1 MTHDDQRI
9 WDVLFE
15 DALNAPHKPDLLHR
29 IHARG
34 QNAAQPVLEV
44 APTVSQAPQG
54 RRWPRRL
61 RIWAEGAVVALAL
74 ALIVWVIVERK
85 DSAPEDNGK
94 TPTGFAAAPGARFE
108 KKDGY
113 IVALEGWFAL
123 STGAPE
129 VRAEGCTI
137 TDVKGLIVI
146 KTGLAPTAAQWD
158 AQAPW
163 LAQLKLETEML
174 HKTKNWIVAGVLALA
189 VLQGQATVN
198 GEIIQVPELPGSAP
212 VVVTSIAEIEALP
225 KGTTAV
231 IGRGLKD
238 SHLDFLSRVK
248 SLQWLTLQ
256 NCPDVTDTGAGYLAQ
271 LDALNY
277 LDVASCAQLRDEGLE
292 RLCTLP
298 KLADLSLN
306 AKVAVY
312 TLESKP
318 GDAAKRN
325 ATTEKLNSLNSLEIT
340 GGSYFQKDAIVHS
353 VTTWLPNITSVS
365 INNNQKLTDT
375 SLKYLA
381 ALKRLRSLELS
392 SCAGFTD
399 GGLAYLRDC
408 ASLEKLD
415 LSRLSL
421 PNPGARTAIISQI
434 AKMPALTDLTLDGWD
449 FTPNTSNESILAAL
463 TISPKLKRFKAGG
476 SHCAQSLVE
485 IAKFANLQELDLSTA
500 TIDSESFET
509 MASAFKGLGELKE
522 LRVLDLSQ
530 LEWRLGALLHS
541 LPVFPKLEVLRLRQM
556 ISGPYGSVDDASLAR
571 IAQMTTLRE
580 LDLSAFVPPK
590 DFEMN
595 SFQQLKAL
603 TGLRSLKLSIVSSFN
618 SKARQ
623 SLFKDVVAELAKS
636 LPQCKIDTTQEE

>member
-15 DALNAPHKPDLLHR
+15 EALNAPRKPDLLHR
-29 IHARG
+29 IHARR
-34 QNAAQPVLEV
+34 QTAAQPVLED

-74 ALIVWVIVERK
+74 ALIVWVIVGRK
-85 DSAPEDNGK
+85 DGAPEDNGK

-163 LAQLKLETEML
+163 LAQLKLENEML
-174 HKTKNWIVAGVLALA
+174 HKAKNWIVTGVLALA

-212 VVVTSIAEIEALP
+212 VVVTSIAEIETLP
-225 KGTTAV
+225 KGTTTV
-231 IGRGLKD
+231 IERGLKD

-271 LDALNY
+271 LDALSY

-353 VTTWLPNITSVS
+353 VTTWLPNITAVS

-421 PNPGARTAIISQI
+421 PNPGARTAIIAQI
-434 AKMPALTDLTLDGWD
+434 AKMPALTDLTLGGWD

-463 TISPKLKRFKAGG
+463 TNSPKLRRFKAGG

-485 IAKFANLQELDLSTA
+485 IAKFANLQELDLSQSTV
-500 TIDSESFET
+500 DSKFEDIV
-509 MASAFKGLGELKE
+509 SAIKGWSELKE

-530 LEWRLGALLHS
+530 LEWRSGALLHA

-556 ISGPYGSVDDASLAR
+556 IAGPAGTLDDTTIAR
-571 IAQMTTLRE
+571 IAEMTTLRE
-580 LDLSAFVPPK
+580 LDLGAFVASAAF
-590 DFEMN
+590 DMN
-595 SFQQLKAL
+595 SFLKLKAL
-603 TGLRSLKLSIVSSFN
+603 NGLRNLKLSYALGFKSKEQKTQFENIV
-618 SKARQ
+618 AD
-623 SLFKDVVAELAKS
+623 LTKS